1 MMPDRCPDCGVLSG
15 SVHHALCSFQRELS
29 PDRQLMR
36 VRVRVSAAP
45 CPWCGE
51 HFELRGRNQKHHAQ
65 SAECYAKAL
74 AAQRSEWRRRP
85 ETRQKNRE
93 RWRNLPA
100 EKTRKWH
107 RVRDSRRAAERAQK
121 RAQRE
126 AETAT
131 FRHVEKPFALAACMA
146 NKRYLWL
153 RKMDNADYE
162 QTLYLAL
169 LDAGIDPEKPA
180 YIDTHRMQTFVLRH
194 MARLQCDCGFRRL
207 RERGIPSFVDV
218 ADLADVSPHNWH
230 ATWASA

>member
-1 MMPDRCPDCGVLSG
+1 MTRNISPHPEPDRCPDCGMLSG
-15 SVHHALCSFQRELS
+15 APELGPHGELVPARMS
-29 PDRQLMR
+29 EQ
-36 VRVRVSAAP
+36 P
-45 CPWCGE
+45 CPFCGE
-51 HFELRGRNQKHHAQ
+51 RFELRRPDQKHHRQ
-65 SAECYAKAL
+65 SAECYAKVI
-74 AAQRSEWRRRP
+74 AAQRSEWLRRP
-85 ETRQKNRE
+85 ETRRKNRE
-93 RWRNLPA
+93 RWRNMPI
-100 EKTRKWH
+100 EKTRKWR

-121 RAQRE
+121 RARRE

-153 RKMDNADYE
+153 RRMDSADYE

-169 LDAGIDPEKPA
+169 VDAQINPFEPA
-180 YIDTHRMQTFVLRH
+180 YIDTHRMQAFVLRH

-207 RERGIPSFVDV
+207 RERGIPSFIDV